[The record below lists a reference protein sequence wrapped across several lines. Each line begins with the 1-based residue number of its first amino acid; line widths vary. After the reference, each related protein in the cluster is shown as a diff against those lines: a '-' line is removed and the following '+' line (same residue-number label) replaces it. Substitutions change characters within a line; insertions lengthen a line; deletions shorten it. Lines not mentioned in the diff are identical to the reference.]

1 MLENYEIILIPE
13 EAAEILRI
21 GMSEMYRLLNENI
34 ISAYKVG
41 RNWRIP
47 KDNLISY
54 IKSKTV

>member
-1 MLENYEIILIPE
+1 MLENYEIILIPV

-34 ISAYKVG
+34 IPAYKVG

-47 KDNLISY
+47 KDNVINY

>member
-34 ISAYKVG
+34 IPAYKVG

-47 KDNLISY
+47 KDNVINY